1 MRSVVAARCIV
12 AGELSLD
19 ILLTRCVA
27 CIRLI
32 FMAVSIGVALSQ
44 ILSFIDVVLF
54 VTQSH
59 DENECKFNC
68 FVHFLSCMR
77 VT

>member
-1 MRSVVAARCIV
+1 
-12 AGELSLD
+12 
-19 ILLTRCVA
+19 
-27 CIRLI
+27 
-32 FMAVSIGVALSQ
+32 MAVSIGVALSQ

-68 FVHFLSCMR
+68 CMHFLSCMR
-77 VT
+77 VTYRDHDFVIFVFF